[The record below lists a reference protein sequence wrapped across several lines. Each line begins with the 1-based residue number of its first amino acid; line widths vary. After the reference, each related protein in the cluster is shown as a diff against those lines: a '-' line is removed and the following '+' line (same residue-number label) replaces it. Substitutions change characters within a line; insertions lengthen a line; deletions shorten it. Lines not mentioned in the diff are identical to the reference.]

1 MSDKQERFQVLAR
14 NDLGSP
20 ILASP
25 AVVEGQILLRTQDE
39 LVCIGKK

>member
-1 MSDKQERFQVLAR
+1 LVAK

-25 AVVEGQILLRTQDE
+25 AVVGDHIILRTHEE
-39 LVCIGKK
+39 LVCIGEAKK